1 MKVVRDLKNF
11 TNSKKTVLTIGTFDG
26 VHIGHQK
33 IIKQMVETAQSKNL
47 TSVVLT
53 FFPHP
58 RMVLQNDIAVRM
70 IDTVDEKIQWL
81 DQLGVDVLVI
91 HPFSKSFS
99 RTTAVTFARDIIANQ
114 LNAKEV
120 IIGYDH
126 RFGQNREA
134 TIEDLETFGQLY
146 NFKVAVIP
154 AQDIESIA
162 VSSTKIRKAMSN
174 SDLSTV
180 RQYLNRPFRLTGLVV
195 KGDQIGKSIG
205 FPTANVAIEEKYK
218 LWPSNGVYLVQ
229 SRIDQQNVWG
239 MMNIG
244 NRPTVAGKKTTIE
257 VHFFD
262 FNKNL
267 YEQTIAL
274 DIHVKIREEN
284 KFDSLE
290 SLKKQLQ
297 KDQQLCLKTITAFPK
312 RTATFTKN

>member
-1 MKVVRDLKNF
+1 MKVIRDLNNF
-11 TNSKKTVLTIGTFDG
+11 TSPKKTVLTIGTFDG

-33 IIKQMVETAQSKNL
+33 ILKQLVATAQAQNL

-58 RMVLQNDIAVRM
+58 RMVLQNDNAVRM

-81 DQLGVDVLVI
+81 DHLGVDVLLI

-99 RTTAVTFARDIIANQ
+99 RTSAIAFARDVVSHQ
-114 LNAKEV
+114 LNAAEV

-134 TIEDLETFGQLY
+134 TIDDLEAFGQLY
-146 NFKVAVIP
+146 DFKVSVIP

-162 VSSTKIRKAMSN
+162 VSSTKIRKAMAEG
-174 SDLSTV
+174 DLDTV
-180 RQYLNRPFRLTGLVV
+180 RRYLNRPFRLTGQVV
-195 KGDQIGKSIG
+195 KGNQIGKSIG
-205 FPTANVAIEEKYK
+205 FPTANIYIKENNK
-218 LWPSNGVYLVQ
+218 LWPSKGVYLVQ
-229 SRIDQQNVWG
+229 SQLGQQILWG

-244 NRPTVAGKKTTIE
+244 TRPTVAGKKTTIE

-262 FNKNL
+262 FDRDI
-267 YEQTIAL
+267 YEHTVTL
-274 DIHVKIREEN
+274 DLFSKIREEK

-297 KDQQLCLKTITAFPK
+297 KDQQLCLKTIAMFPN

>member
-33 IIKQMVETAQSKNL
+33 IIKQLVETAQSKNL

-134 TIEDLETFGQLY
+134 TIEDLETYGQLY

-229 SRIDQQNVWG
+229 SKIDQQNVWG

>member
-33 IIKQMVETAQSKNL
+33 IIKQLVETAQSKNL

-134 TIEDLETFGQLY
+134 TIEDLETYGQLY

-195 KGDQIGKSIG
+195 RGDQIGKSIG

-297 KDQQLCLKTITAFPK
+297 KDQKLCLKTITAFPK

>member
-11 TNSKKTVLTIGTFDG
+11 MNSKKTVLTIGTFDG

-33 IIKQMVETAQSKNL
+33 IIKQLVETAQSKNL

-134 TIEDLETFGQLY
+134 TIEDLETYGQLY

-297 KDQQLCLKTITAFPK
+297 KDQRLCLKTITAFPK
-312 RTATFTKN
+312 

>member
-1 MKVVRDLKNF
+1 MKKYNGL
-11 TNSKKTVLTIGTFDG
+11 TN
-26 VHIGHQK
+26 
-33 IIKQMVETAQSKNL
+33 
-47 TSVVLT
+47 
-53 FFPHP
+53 
-58 RMVLQNDIAVRM
+58 
-70 IDTVDEKIQWL
+70 W
-81 DQLGVDVLVI
+81 GVDVLVI

-134 TIEDLETFGQLY
+134 TIEDLETYGQLY

-290 SLKKQLQ
+290 SLKKTVTKRPAALFENHYSVSQTNCYLYQ
-297 KDQQLCLKTITAFPK
+297 KLIYAISTICS
-312 RTATFTKN
+312 

>member
-33 IIKQMVETAQSKNL
+33 IIKQLVETAQSKNL

-134 TIEDLETFGQLY
+134 TIEDLETYGQLY
-146 NFKVAVIP
+146 NFKVALIP

>member
-33 IIKQMVETAQSKNL
+33 IIKQLVETAQSQNL

-58 RMVLQNDIAVRM
+58 RMVLQNDNAVRM

-114 LNAKEV
+114 LNTKEV

-174 SDLSTV
+174 GDLSTV

>member
-33 IIKQMVETAQSKNL
+33 IIKQLVETAQSKNL

-91 HPFSKSFS
+91 HPFSKSSS

-134 TIEDLETFGQLY
+134 TIEDLETYGQLY

>member
-33 IIKQMVETAQSKNL
+33 IIKQLVETAQSKNL

-134 TIEDLETFGQLY
+134 TIEDLETYGQLY

-297 KDQQLCLKTITAFPK
+297 IDQQLCLKTITAFPK
-312 RTATFTKN
+312 RTTTFTKN

>member
-33 IIKQMVETAQSKNL
+33 IIKQLVETAQSKNL

-134 TIEDLETFGQLY
+134 TIEDLETYGQLY

-162 VSSTKIRKAMSN
+162 VSSTKIRKAISN

-257 VHFFD
+257 VHFFY

>member
-33 IIKQMVETAQSKNL
+33 IIKQLVETAQSKNL

>member
-33 IIKQMVETAQSKNL
+33 IIKQLVETAQSKNL

-134 TIEDLETFGQLY
+134 TIEDLETYGQLY

-297 KDQQLCLKTITAFPK
+297 KDQKLCLKTITAFPK

>member
-33 IIKQMVETAQSKNL
+33 IIKQLVETAQSQNL

-58 RMVLQNDIAVRM
+58 RMVLQNDNAVRM

-114 LNAKEV
+114 LNTKEV

-174 SDLSTV
+174 GDLSTV

-244 NRPTVAGKKTTIE
+244 NRPTVAGKKITIE

>member
-11 TNSKKTVLTIGTFDG
+11 TNSKETVLTIGTFDG

-33 IIKQMVETAQSKNL
+33 IIKQLVETAQSKNL

-58 RMVLQNDIAVRM
+58 RMVLQNDIAVQM

-134 TIEDLETFGQLY
+134 TIEDLETYGQLY

-297 KDQQLCLKTITAFPK
+297 KDQQLCLKTIKAFPK

>member
-33 IIKQMVETAQSKNL
+33 IIKQLVETAQSKNL

-134 TIEDLETFGQLY
+134 TIEDLETYGQLY

-229 SRIDQQNVWG
+229 SRIDQQKVWG

>member
-33 IIKQMVETAQSKNL
+33 IIKQLVETAQSKNL

-134 TIEDLETFGQLY
+134 TIEDLETYGQLY